1 MHLSIKTGKLELETA
16 AAPSLATKADDNG
29 AKGGQG
35 GAASF
40 SLFLFLF
47 FCSGCRFGEIVV
59 KFA

>member
-47 FCSGCRFGEIVV
+47 FFFVLAAALV
-59 KFA
+59 KSW